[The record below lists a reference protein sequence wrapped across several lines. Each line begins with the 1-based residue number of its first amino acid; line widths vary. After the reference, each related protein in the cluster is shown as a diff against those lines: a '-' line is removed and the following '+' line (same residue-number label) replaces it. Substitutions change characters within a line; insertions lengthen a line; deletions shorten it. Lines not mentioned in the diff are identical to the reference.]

1 MRAAGPR
8 QQVRAQRFDAAGQ
21 LWYNDLER
29 KTKSPDRDILARF
42 GEKEIVLMAEAST
55 QRGGRPSLPMQ
66 GVPQPTRDE
75 VLNLPRVHISSHPV
89 MAHKMTAL
97 RDKNTA
103 PPEFY
108 RLVKEIGALLAYE
121 ATAGLALEPHEIET
135 PMGPMT
141 GRRLAGGIGV
151 TPILRA
157 GLGLA
162 EAFREVIPDIQVWHL
177 GLRRDEDTLQA
188 LEYYNRLPHKVDL
201 QVAYAIDPM
210 LATGGSAID
219 AINILKRRG
228 IPRLSYVC
236 IIAAPYGLLKLS
248 QTHPDIDIYIA
259 ALDESLN
266 EKGYILPGLGD
277 AGDRQF
283 GTF

>member
-1 MRAAGPR
+1 
-8 QQVRAQRFDAAGQ
+8 
-21 LWYNDLER
+21 
-29 KTKSPDRDILARF
+29 
-42 GEKEIVLMAEAST
+42 MAETST
-55 QRGGRPSLPMQ
+55 QSGGRPSLPMQ
-66 GVPQPTRDE
+66 GVPQPSREE
-75 VLNLPRVHISSHPV
+75 VIHLPRVHVSSHPV

-97 RDKNTA
+97 RDKQTQA
-103 PPEFY
+103 PEFY

-121 ATAGLALEPHEIET
+121 ATASLALEPAPIET
-135 PMGPMT
+135 PMEPMI
-141 GRRLAGGIGV
+141 GQRLAGGIGV

-162 EAFREVIPDIQVWHL
+162 EGFREVIPDAQIWHL

-188 LEYYNRLPHKVDL
+188 LEYYNRLPHTVDL
-201 QVAYAIDPM
+201 QVCYAVDPM

-228 IPRLSYVC
+228 IPRLSYVG
-236 IIAAPYGLLKLS
+236 IIAAPYGLLKLA

-266 EKGYILPGLGD
+266 DRGYILPGLGD

>member
-1 MRAAGPR
+1 MT
-8 QQVRAQRFDAAGQ
+8 D
-21 LWYNDLER
+21 
-29 KTKSPDRDILARF
+29 T
-42 GEKEIVLMAEAST
+42 ST
-55 QRGGRPSLPMQ
+55 SSGGRPSLPMQ
-66 GVPQPTRDE
+66 GVPQPNRDE
-75 VLNLPRVHISSHPV
+75 VLNLPRVHISSHSV

-97 RDKNTA
+97 RDKNTP

-121 ATAGLALEPHEIET
+121 ATASLALEPMDIVT
-135 PMGPMT
+135 PMGPMR
-141 GRRLAGGIGV
+141 GQRLAGGIGV

-162 EAFREVIPDIQVWHL
+162 EAFREVIPDAQIWHL
-177 GLRRDEDTLQA
+177 GLRRDENTLQA
-188 LEYYNRLPHKVDL
+188 LEYYNQLPHTVDL
-201 QVAYAIDPM
+201 QVAYAVDPM

-219 AINILKRRG
+219 AINILKLRG
-228 IPRLSYVC
+228 IPRLSYVG

-266 EKGYILPGLGD
+266 DRGYILPGLGD

>member
-1 MRAAGPR
+1 MAGVQQPR
-8 QQVRAQRFDAAGQ
+8 
-21 LWYNDLER
+21 
-29 KTKSPDRDILARF
+29 
-42 GEKEIVLMAEAST
+42 
-55 QRGGRPSLPMQ
+55 
-66 GVPQPTRDE
+66 RDE

-89 MAHKMTAL
+89 MAHNMTAL
-97 RDKNTA
+97 RDRNTQS
-103 PPEFY
+103 PEFY

-121 ATAGLALEPHEIET
+121 ATVSLTLKSSPIET
-135 PMGPMT
+135 PMGPMI
-141 GRRLAGGIGV
+141 GKRLAGGIGV

-162 EAFREVIPDIQVWHL
+162 EAFREVIPDIQIWHL
-177 GLRRDEDTLQA
+177 GLRRDENTLQA
-188 LEYYNRLPHKVDL
+188 MEYYNQLPHKVDL

-219 AINILKRRG
+219 AINVLKRRG
-228 IPRLSYVC
+228 IPRLSYMC

-248 QTHPDIDIYIA
+248 QTHPDIDIYIG
-259 ALDESLN
+259 ALDESLTDQ
-266 EKGYILPGLGD
+266 GYILPGLGD

>member
-1 MRAAGPR
+1 MIETNTQGDEKPR
-8 QQVRAQRFDAAGQ
+8 
-21 LWYNDLER
+21 
-29 KTKSPDRDILARF
+29 
-42 GEKEIVLMAEAST
+42 
-55 QRGGRPSLPMQ
+55 LPMQ
-66 GVPQPTRDE
+66 GIPQPTRDE
-75 VLNLPRVHISSHPV
+75 VLSLPHVHISQHPV
-89 MAHKMTAL
+89 MAHKLTAL
-97 RDKNTA
+97 RAKETQ

-121 ATAGLALEPHEIET
+121 ATSTLALTPITIET
-135 PMGPMT
+135 PLGQT
-141 GRRLAGGIGV
+141 QGYRLAGGIGV

-162 EAFREVIPDIQVWHL
+162 EGFREVIPDVQIWHL
-177 GLRRDEDTLQA
+177 GLRRDEHTLQA
-188 LEYYNRLPHKVDL
+188 MEYYNQLPHRVNL
-201 QVAYAIDPM
+201 QVCYAVDPM

-219 AINILKRRG
+219 AINILKRRH
-228 IPRLSYVC
+228 IPRLCYVG
-236 IIAAPYGLLKLS
+236 IIAAPYGLLKLA

-266 EKGYILPGLGD
+266 DLGYIVPGLGD

>member
-1 MRAAGPR
+1 
-8 QQVRAQRFDAAGQ
+8 
-21 LWYNDLER
+21 
-29 KTKSPDRDILARF
+29 
-42 GEKEIVLMAEAST
+42 MAETST
-55 QRGGRPSLPMQ
+55 QSGGRPSLPMQ
-66 GVPQPTRDE
+66 GVPQPSREE
-75 VLNLPRVHISSHPV
+75 VLHLPSVHVSSHPV

-97 RDKNTA
+97 RDKRTQA
-103 PPEFY
+103 PEFY

-121 ATAGLALEPHEIET
+121 ATASLALEPEPIET
-135 PMGPMT
+135 PMEAMVGQ
-141 GRRLAGGIGV
+141 RLAGGIGV

-162 EAFREVIPDIQVWHL
+162 EGFREVIPDAQIWHL

-188 LEYYNRLPHKVDL
+188 LEYYNRLPHTVDL
-201 QVAYAIDPM
+201 QVCYAVDPM

-228 IPRLSYVC
+228 IPRLSYVG
-236 IIAAPYGLLKLS
+236 IIAAPYGLLNLV

-266 EKGYILPGLGD
+266 ERGFILPGLGD

>member
-1 MRAAGPR
+1 M
-8 QQVRAQRFDAAGQ
+8 V
-21 LWYNDLER
+21 E
-29 KTKSPDRDILARF
+29 T
-42 GEKEIVLMAEAST
+42 ST
-55 QRGGRPSLPMQ
+55 QGGGRPNLPMA
-66 GVPQPTRDE
+66 GISQPKREE

-97 RDKNTA
+97 RDKNTQ

-108 RLVKEIGALLAYE
+108 RLVKEIE
-121 ATAGLALEPHEIET
+121 ATQSLALEPAPIET
-135 PMGPMT
+135 PMATMVGQ
-141 GRRLAGGIGV
+141 RLAGGIGV

-177 GLRRDEDTLQA
+177 GLRRDERTLQA
-188 LEYYNRLPHKVDL
+188 MEYYNQLPHKVDL

-219 AINILKRRG
+219 AINILKLRG

-248 QTHPDIDIYIA
+248 QMHPDIDIFVA

-266 EKGYILPGLGD
+266 DVGYIVPGLGD